1 MMFRGECSYLSDTGA
16 DLFLGHVTAPI
27 NNVVKM
33 YLRSVIIV
41 ESELISEHALGNIRL
56 AQKFGKE
63 R

>member
-27 NNVVKM
+27 HNVIKM
-33 YLRSVIIV
+33 YLRSVIV
-41 ESELISEHALGNIRL
+41 ESELISEHALGNISL